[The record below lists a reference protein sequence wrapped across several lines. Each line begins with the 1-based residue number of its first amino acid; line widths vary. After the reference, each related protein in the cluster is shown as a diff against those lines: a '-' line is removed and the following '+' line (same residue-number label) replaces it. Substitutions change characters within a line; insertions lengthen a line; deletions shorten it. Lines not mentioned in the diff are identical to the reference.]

1 MAKRPYQGIE
11 MKVKELRAKSN
22 VELEEAL
29 QSLRK
34 DLVSLRMKKST
45 GQLRTTHELRDT
57 KKNIARVLTLMSENK
72 HTVNE

>member
-1 MAKRPYQGIE
+1 

-34 DLVSLRMKKST
+34 DLFSLRMKKST